1 MNQLSQAL
9 TQAEALLLEASLNPS
24 LETNLSIAFGD
35 NYNVAIA
42 NNIFSSW
49 RNGDFSN
56 LPTIEIL
63 SPTEINGAQ
72 GAYSALNNTIYLS
85 SSLVESEF
93 PKKIRNVLL
102 EEYGHF
108 IDAQINL
115 VDTPGDEGAIFS
127 LLARGEDISPE
138 LLTTLQN
145 KDDSGFVSVDG
156 QLIDVENATFNL
168 NVTTTFDQ
176 NDGTAENGLSLRD
189 AVIFANNNPAVEYVI
204 VLQPGQTYTLT
215 QNGSHEDSALTG
227 DLDIR
232 GNITVRTQGT
242 GQTPATIDARG
253 LSQRD
258 RVFDVLNDATLTL
271 ENVTVTGGY
280 AESSGGGVRVNNNGT
295 LNVFSS
301 TIDGN
306 TATFDGGGVF
316 ALSTVNIINSTISN
330 NRVIANSFGEGGGG
344 LRLNGN
350 VLIENST
357 ISGNTSNRDAGGLYI
372 SSTETIITNST
383 ITNNVADANS
393 SGSGNGGGIFRSGVN
408 ISLRNTIVAGNRDLS
423 PSNLDIHPDV
433 SGNING
439 DNNNLIGDLRG
450 ASGTIGTGTDI
461 VNNNIRLAPLGNYGG
476 LTKTHALYQ
485 GSPAINAGNNS
496 LIPPDTLD
504 LNNNGITDEFAT
516 FDQRGAS
523 FSRIID
529 GTVDIGAFEGV
540 LPPPTFN
547 VPIYRFQNRSV
558 PGTYLFVG
566 EEERRSVKANYPN
579 FVEEGFAFN
588 VANSGGDGL
597 IALNRFQNSSVPGTY
612 LFAGEAESIV
622 IRQNFRNFVE
632 EGVAFYVHAP
642 GSGQGTTYNRFQN
655 LNLPGTYLFAGPE
668 ETASITQNFP
678 SFVNE
683 GIAFGA
689 G

>member
-1 MNQLSQAL
+1 MNELSQAIA
-9 TQAEALLLEASLNPS
+9 QAEALLLKTSLNPS
-24 LETNLSIAFGD
+24 LEADLTTAFGE
-35 NYNVAIA
+35 NYNVTVA
-42 NNIFSSW
+42 NNLFSSW

-56 LPTIEIL
+56 LPKIEVL
-63 SPTEINGAQ
+63 SSTAMNGAQ
-72 GAYSALNNTIYLS
+72 GAYSTINNTIYLS
-85 SSLVESEF
+85 SSLVEQKF
-93 PKKIRNVLL
+93 VTTIQNVLI

-108 IDAQINL
+108 IDAQINDI
-115 VDTPGDEGAIFS
+115 DTPEDEGAIFS

-145 KDDSGFVSVDG
+145 KDDSGFVSIGG
-156 QLIDVENATFNL
+156 QLIEVENSTFIL

-189 AVIFANNNPAVEYVI
+189 AIIFANNSPTVEYTI
-204 VLQPGQTYTLT
+204 VLQPGQTYSLT
-215 QNGSHEDSALTG
+215 QNGSNEDSAFTG

-258 RVFDVLNDATLTL
+258 RVFHVLNDATLTL
-271 ENVTVTGGY
+271 ENVTVTGGS
-280 AESSGGGVRVNNNGT
+280 ASSGGGIYVESDAT

-306 TATFDGGGVF
+306 TTDFYGGGIL
-316 ALSTVNIINSTISN
+316 ASSSSNTVNIINSTISN
-330 NRVIANSFGEGGGG
+330 NRSLFSDGGG
-344 LRLNGN
+344 LWFNGN

-357 ISGNTSNRDAGGLYI
+357 ISGNSANGNGGGI
-372 SSTETIITNST
+372 SITIGQGEIIITNSS
-383 ITNNVADANS
+383 ITNNVADAENS
-393 SGSGNGGGIFRSGVN
+393 RLGNGGGIFGISGSIN
-408 ISLRNTIVAGNRDLS
+408 LRNTIVAGNRDLT
-423 PSNLDIHPDV
+423 PSNGIINPDIT
-433 SGNING
+433 GNING

-485 GSPAINAGNNS
+485 GSPAVNAGNNS

-504 LNNNGITDEFAT
+504 LDNNGVTGEFT
-516 FDQRGAS
+516 PFDQRGS
-523 FSRIID
+523 GFTRIVD
-529 GTVDIGAFEGV
+529 ATVDIGAFEGV

-566 EEERRSVKANYPN
+566 EEERRSVKANFPN

-612 LFAGEAESIV
+612 LFAGEAESIS
-622 IRQNFRNFVE
+622 IRQNFPNFVE
-632 EGVAFYVHAP
+632 EGLAFYVYSS

-655 LNLPGTYLFAGPE
+655 VNLPGTYLFAGPE
-668 ETASITQNFP
+668 ETASIMQNFP
-678 SFVNE
+678 TFVNE